1 MVEVWLPY
9 GDTEVVARIP
19 TELFLGSI
27 EPHGISASAN
37 PEIDIL
43 EAIEKP
49 LGTPRLSD
57 LVSQSSRIAIIIE
70 GGLPTPLLRTSLKVI
85 VDSLVRIGA
94 RGDNITLIL
103 TTGFEGMQDFG
114 GLSNLPI
121 SDTGVSYRIVF
132 HNPTDQ
138 ENLILLGE
146 TRRGTKVLLNRI
158 FMEADLKMSLGLIE
172 LHEFAGYLGAR
183 TSILPGISGLSTI
196 KGSFGLLTDENAR
209 PGLLEGN
216 PVDSE
221 MWEANSM
228 AKQDFIISLILDRHG
243 NLIKALGGGVK
254 QVFEEGVKT
263 LDSIRKVPI
272 DATADIVLVAAD
284 GAPKDKTLSEAV
296 GAIQNSLDALRRGGF
311 LILVAECREG
321 YGSRTFYDWMMGF
334 KDFETLKRNIRKGY
348 EFGCEKAY
356 ILAKA
361 MEKGRVILVSSL
373 PNFYAQEVFKVRR
386 ASTVNEA
393 LEIAYNGIGRRAK
406 VLVIPYGRTTL
417 PVMAKAQREE
427 DARPLG

>member
-158 FMEADLKMSLGLIE
+158 FMEADLKMSLGVIE

>member
-114 GLSNLPI
+114 GLSNLLI

-158 FMEADLKMSLGLIE
+158 FMEADLKMSLGVIE

-296 GAIQNSLDALRRGGF
+296 GAIQNSLDVLRRGGF

>member
-27 EPHGISASAN
+27 EPPRTSASKN
-37 PEIDIL
+37 PEADIL

-57 LVSQSSRIAIIIE
+57 LISQSSRIALIIE
-70 GGLPTPLLRTSLKVI
+70 DSLPAPLLHISVRRSIDT
-85 VDSLVRIGA
+85 LVRAGA
-94 RGDNITLIL
+94 REDNITLIL
-103 TTGFEGMQDFG
+103 ATGFEGMKGFG
-114 GLSNLPI
+114 SISNLLV
-121 SDTGVSYRIVF
+121 SNAGASYRILV
-132 HNPTDQ
+132 HNPMDRG
-138 ENLILLGE
+138 NLLSLGE

-158 FMEADLKMSLGLIE
+158 FTEADFKMSLGVIE
-172 LHEFAGYLGAR
+172 LHEFAGYMGVR
-183 TSILPGISGLSTI
+183 TSILPGISGISTI
-196 KGSFGLLTDENAR
+196 KESFGLLTDENAR
-209 PGLLEGN
+209 PGILEGN

-228 AKQDFIISLILDRHG
+228 AKQDFTLSFILDRHG
-243 NLIKALGGGVK
+243 NLVKALGGEGK
-254 QVFEEGVKT
+254 RVFEDGVKT

-272 DATADIVLVAAD
+272 DDMADIVLVAAD
-284 GAPKDKTLSEAV
+284 GAPKDKSLSEAV
-296 GAIQNSLDALRRGGF
+296 GAIQNSLDVLKRGGF

-321 YGSRTFYDWMMGF
+321 YGSKTFYDWMMGF

-348 EFGCEKAY
+348 EFGSEKAY

-361 MEKGRVILVSSL
+361 IEKGKVILVSSL
-373 PNFYAQEVFKVRR
+373 PNFYAQEVFKIRR

-393 LEIAYNGIGRRAK
+393 LEIAYHGIGRKAK
-406 VLVIPYGRTTL
+406 VLVLPYGRSTL
-417 PVMAKAQREE
+417 PVRAKAQKEE
-427 DARPLG
+427 DEQPLG

>member
-132 HNPTDQ
+132 H
-138 ENLILLGE
+138 
-146 TRRGTKVLLNRI
+146 
-158 FMEADLKMSLGLIE
+158 
-172 LHEFAGYLGAR
+172 
-183 TSILPGISGLSTI
+183 
-196 KGSFGLLTDENAR
+196 
-209 PGLLEGN
+209 
-216 PVDSE
+216 
-221 MWEANSM
+221 
-228 AKQDFIISLILDRHG
+228 
-243 NLIKALGGGVK
+243 
-254 QVFEEGVKT
+254 
-263 LDSIRKVPI
+263 
-272 DATADIVLVAAD
+272 
-284 GAPKDKTLSEAV
+284 
-296 GAIQNSLDALRRGGF
+296 
-311 LILVAECREG
+311 
-321 YGSRTFYDWMMGF
+321 
-334 KDFETLKRNIRKGY
+334 
-348 EFGCEKAY
+348 
-356 ILAKA
+356 
-361 MEKGRVILVSSL
+361 
-373 PNFYAQEVFKVRR
+373 
-386 ASTVNEA
+386 
-393 LEIAYNGIGRRAK
+393 
-406 VLVIPYGRTTL
+406 
-417 PVMAKAQREE
+417 
-427 DARPLG
+427 

>member
-1 MVEVWLPY
+1 
-9 GDTEVVARIP
+9 
-19 TELFLGSI
+19 
-27 EPHGISASAN
+27 
-37 PEIDIL
+37 
-43 EAIEKP
+43 
-49 LGTPRLSD
+49 
-57 LVSQSSRIAIIIE
+57 
-70 GGLPTPLLRTSLKVI
+70 
-85 VDSLVRIGA
+85 SLVRIGA

-393 LEIAYNGIGRRAK
+393 LEIAYNRIGRRAK

>member
-114 GLSNLPI
+114 GLSHLPI

-158 FMEADLKMSLGLIE
+158 FMEADLKMSLGVIE

-296 GAIQNSLDALRRGGF
+296 GAIQNSLDVLRRGGF

>member
-158 FMEADLKMSLGLIE
+158 FMEADLKMSLGVIE

-296 GAIQNSLDALRRGGF
+296 GAIQNSLDVLRRGGF

-393 LEIAYNGIGRRAK
+393 LEIAYNRIGRRAK